1 MKWIK
6 AENFKYYALM
16 HLVVLAFGF
25 TGILGKLIELDF
37 YQIVFFRM
45 FIAGVSLWLFL
56 KLRKKPFRIKDK
68 KNLFKV
74 IGVGIIVVLHWL
86 TFFKAIQVS
95 TASVGVLCMATA
107 AVHVSWLE
115 PLLMK
120 RKFSFVEFTLGL
132 LVIMGVIVVTKNVDA
147 GQVLGLLWGL
157 LSGFLSALFSVL
169 NAYLNKVEEISSSS
183 LTVYEMLTGSVLLF
197 IGLGFAGQI
206 DASFFQMTI
215 SDFNWLL
222 FLGIICTSVAFV
234 IMIDVVKKLGA
245 YTAALTINLEPIY
258 AIVFAIFILAE
269 NEILGTQF
277 YIGAFFI
284 IVIVFINPVLKK
296 MEKKSERKRR
306 LRKIQARRLKNVR

>member
-6 AENFKYYALM
+6 AENFKYYVLM

-45 FIAGVSLWLFL
+45 LIAGLSLMLFL
-56 KLRKKPFRIKDK
+56 KLRKKGFQIKDK
-68 KNLFKV
+68 KALFKV
-74 IGVGIIVVLHWL
+74 IGVGVIVVLHWL

-95 TASVGVLCMATA
+95 TASVGVLCMATSA
-107 AVHVSWLE
+107 LHVSWLE

-120 RKFSFVEFTLGL
+120 RKFSFVEFALGL
-132 LVIMGVIVVTKNVDA
+132 LVIIGVIVVTKNVDA

-157 LSGFLSALFSVL
+157 LSGFLSALFSVF
-169 NAYLNKVEEISSSS
+169 NAYLNKVEEISSAS
-183 LTVYEMLTGSVLLF
+183 LTIYEMLTGAVLLF
-197 IGLGFAGQI
+197 IGLGFAGRI
-206 DASFFQMTI
+206 DVSFFQMTL
-215 SDFNWLL
+215 SDFGWLL
-222 FLGIICTSVAFV
+222 FLGIICTSVAFMV
-234 IMIDVVKKLGA
+234 MIDVINKLGA

-258 AIVFAIFILAE
+258 AIILAIFILSE

-296 MEKKSERKRR
+296 LENKNARKRR
-306 LRKIQARRLKNVR
+306 LRKIQLRRLKNVR